1 MQKGDRIRRSL
12 VQAEKQLSFQAF
24 SGRKEKLTQP
34 SLPALYAQLD
44 VLMSDDGTV
53 LVQCGDWVSDCI
65 IAGSAAKT
73 EGTFPSSISGALKD
87 PKTQF
92 SKEFEDSATGPR
104 AKVSLAAA
112 VEAAQKSYLKV
123 VIATKHKELEILQG
137 SLKFSH
143 SDWEDI
149 VQPVSLAFTATVGA
163 TFDNVSNKWSSN
175 MSEDL
180 IQQVLT
186 LGNQGQSA
194 WYKVITLAHA
204 SSQQELHTL
213 VDDRVHAALQSFFF
227 KQKTGKGKGKAR
239 TPPKKPSQSKVMKK
253 TKDEPKGNGK
263 GSGNKRLPKK
273 PRT

>member
-1 MQKGDRIRRSL
+1 MQ
-12 VQAEKQLSFQAF
+12 
-24 SGRKEKLTQP
+24 
-34 SLPALYAQLD
+34 
-44 VLMSDDGTV
+44 
-53 LVQCGDWVSDCI
+53 WI
-65 IAGSAAKT
+65 IPLRNLGLIHRT

-204 SSQQELHTL
+204 SSQQELHTCMGKL
-213 VDDRVHAALQSFFF
+213 SLKEETDITMTGT
-227 KQKTGKGKGKAR
+227 KT
-239 TPPKKPSQSKVMKK
+239 SQ
-253 TKDEPKGNGK
+253 
-263 GSGNKRLPKK
+263 
-273 PRT
+273 